1 MRITAT
7 AIGSVLFSV
16 GLILVSGPE
25 AVAQSQPQPL
35 NHVVIPNPTPRP
47 PDLKSEYDNSAKDQ
61 EKQKELLIQSQ
72 LRAREIWLESN
83 QLLLLAQQLDQQTH
97 SADKPSSM
105 AANAAKVDKIQKLA
119 RSIQEKME
127 SH

>member
-1 MRITAT
+1 M
-7 AIGSVLFSV
+7 
-16 GLILVSGPE
+16 
-25 AVAQSQPQPL
+25 
-35 NHVVIPNPTPRP
+35 
-47 PDLKSEYDNSAKDQ
+47 KSEYDNSAKDQ

-97 SADKPSSM
+97 SAGKPSSM